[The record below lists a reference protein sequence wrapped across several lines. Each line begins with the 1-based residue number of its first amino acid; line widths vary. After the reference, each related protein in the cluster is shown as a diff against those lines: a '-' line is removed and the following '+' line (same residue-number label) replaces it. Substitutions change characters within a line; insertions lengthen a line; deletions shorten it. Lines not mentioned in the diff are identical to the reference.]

1 MTNNKIKKHELIER
15 IIIKEIESKILDGT
29 NALEE
34 ITTTLTKLDTTIVK
48 KRFWKDIG
56 VQETLERLKIK
67 IET

>member
-34 ITTTLTKLDTTIVK
+34 ITTTLRKLDTTIVK
-48 KRFWKDIG
+48 KGFG
-56 VQETLERLKIK
+56 KILVCRK
-67 IET
+67 H

>member
-48 KRFWKDIG
+48 KGFGRILVCK
-56 VQETLERLKIK
+56 KH
-67 IET
+67 